1 MKKKNGN
8 GKLIGWAVAL
18 IVLVTGAASFLTWG
32 IQNGA
37 LPELQRRKD
46 KPSQPQA
53 AVFQEESGEEALEK
67 TVDVRDTIPYTEE
80 ELLRTANTM
89 GENFGIITSQGTGE
103 FTTDPYCPA
112 PVYVVTYPNGE
123 VAVNAEKN
131 TLFWLER
138 YDVKTE
144 ENRLTSQEVTKK
156 AKEYFATLQ
165 LEQEYKNI
173 ARQPD
178 KERHKETVVFQKVIG
193 EEIYSDYEAVKM
205 IISTQSGE
213 LMFCKIFDLP
223 LKEQEGVKITQ
234 EAAIAVSK
242 EEEPKSFQNSP
253 RVQAV
258 LTAAAPESF
267 YEGDSSYDYTSCLAW
282 KITVTS
288 GEGKER
294 VFYIDAYSGSVIY
307 VGGY

>member
-123 VAVNAEKN
+123 VAINAEKN

-144 ENRLTSQEVTKK
+144 ENRLTSQEVTQK
-156 AKEYFATLQ
+156 AKEYCATLK
-165 LEQEYKNI
+165 LEQ
-173 ARQPD
+173 
-178 KERHKETVVFQKVIG
+178 
-193 EEIYSDYEAVKM
+193 
-205 IISTQSGE
+205 
-213 LMFCKIFDLP
+213 
-223 LKEQEGVKITQ
+223 
-234 EAAIAVSK
+234 
-242 EEEPKSFQNSP
+242 
-253 RVQAV
+253 
-258 LTAAAPESF
+258 
-267 YEGDSSYDYTSCLAW
+267 
-282 KITVTS
+282 
-288 GEGKER
+288 
-294 VFYIDAYSGSVIY
+294 
-307 VGGY
+307 